1 MGEPETTR
9 PELLVVGPR
18 PDDENSQIIYQGY
31 LYKQANFRIKGWKQ
45 RWFVLDS
52 TKHQIRYYDT
62 REDFQCKGHIDIKD
76 VTKITGGSSSTPGAP
91 KGSEEG
97 CYFEL
102 HTQKR
107 NFCFCADSP
116 DAAQEWVQKIQMSI
130 Q

>member
-1 MGEPETTR
+1 MFYI
-9 PELLVVGPR
+9 
-18 PDDENSQIIYQGY
+18 S
-31 LYKQANFRIKGWKQ
+31 

-62 REDFQCKGHIDIKD
+62 REDFQCRGHIDLKN
-76 VTKITGGSSSTPGAP
+76 VTGCKQLKANSTNVNTSGTPGAP
-91 KGSEEG
+91 KKSEEA

-116 DAAQEWVQKIQMSI
+116 EDAKKWTEKIQMSI

>member
-1 MGEPETTR
+1 M
-9 PELLVVGPR
+9 
-18 PDDENSQIIYQGY
+18 
-31 LYKQANFRIKGWKQ
+31 
-45 RWFVLDS
+45 LDS

-62 REDFQCKGHIDIKD
+62 REDFQCKGHIDLKD
-76 VTKITGGSSSTPGAP
+76 VTKITGGSSNTPGAP

-116 DAAQEWVQKIQMSI
+116 DAAQEWLQKIQMSI
-130 Q
+130 QWIGNYTSNREYHWSNSIASF